1 MPYYSFSLQITKDLK
16 QYDNKIIECTFVKNT
31 WVFMRQRIDKSF
43 PNSYET
49 AMAVCN
55 SIQHPVTKEI
65 LFEFLDRCAQVQSR
79 KHSADSELM
88 PPPPP
93 KRANHTIPQ

>member
-1 MPYYSFSLQITKDLK
+1 KSQHL
-16 QYDNKIIECTFVKNT
+16 FVVLNLSRVVLT
-31 WVFMRQRIDKSF
+31 
-43 PNSYET
+43 
-49 AMAVCN
+49 AVCN

-93 KRANHTIPQ
+93 KRANHTIP